1 MCPLPPSTPSK
12 PAIPSKAFILPRV
25 IPHVELPTPED
36 LCDRRTELGLTQA
49 ELAERADVSQPLIAR
64 IEGDDVDPRLS
75 TLRGIVTALEAAE
88 DGITEARDLMNAPV
102 VSVAPDDSVHQT
114 KELMDEKGYSQV
126 PVIRDGAP
134 QGLIGNSDILQRRE
148 ENIGI
153 GNLPVAEVMNESIA
167 TVEPQT
173 PLDMVESHLTHS
185 DAVLVVDSGTTVGVI
200 TEADIASHLS

>member
-1 MCPLPPSTPSK
+1 MK
-12 PAIPSKAFILPRV
+12 
-25 IPHVELPTPED
+25 LPTPED
-36 LCDRRTELGLTQA
+36 LCDRRKELGLTQA

-88 DGITEARDLMNAPV
+88 DGITEARDLMNSPV
-102 VSVAPDDSVHQT
+102 VGVAPDDSVHQT
-114 KELMDEKGYSQV
+114 KGLMDEKGYSQA

-134 QGLIGNSDILQRRE
+134 QGLICDSDILQRRE
-148 ENIGI
+148 ENIGT
-153 GNLPVAEVMNESIA
+153 LPVAEVMNESIA

-185 DAVLVVDSGTTVGVI
+185 DAVLVVDGGTTVGVI
-200 TEADIASHLS
+200 TEADVASHLS